1 MSFYGIIIG
10 LKIMNFKKCKIMKMT
25 RIKIK
30 NLFFGVMVFGGTA
43 LMNAQ
48 TTQTDNTSSPVATNQ
63 SATNPTIENLKK
75 LIEANP
81 KDTESLAKL
90 ATAYQEASDFKN
102 SVETWKKISVLLPD
116 WSPSY
121 YSQAYGYQSAKDD
134 ANAKIAYEKYI
145 ATVKPEEV
153 EQSKKNLAYAY
164 FYIAFAEKETD
175 PNKAKEHIAKS
186 LQYDPTNQDAVK
198 LSTTLNS

>member
-1 MSFYGIIIG
+1 
-10 LKIMNFKKCKIMKMT
+10 MKM
-25 RIKIK
+25 IKMNSK
-30 NLFFGVMVFGGTA
+30 NLFLGLLIAGGA
-43 LMNAQ
+43 SLINAQ
-48 TTQTDNTSSPVATNQ
+48 TTQPQ
-63 SATNPTIENLKK
+63 SETTTVVTKQTNPAIEGLKK
-75 LIEANP
+75 QVEANP
-81 KDTESLAKL
+81 KDTEALAKL
-90 ATAYQEASDFKN
+90 ATAYQDASDWTN
-102 SVETWKKISVLLPD
+102 AVDTWKKISVLLPD

-121 YSQAYGYQSAKDD
+121 YSQAYAYQSAKDD
-134 ANAKIAYEKYI
+134 VNAKIAYEKYI

-198 LSTTLNS
+198 LSTALNS

>member
-1 MSFYGIIIG
+1 
-10 LKIMNFKKCKIMKMT
+10 MKMT
-25 RIKIK
+25 KIKIK
-30 NLFFGVMVFGGTA
+30 NLFLGLMLIGTA
-43 LMNAQ
+43 GFATAQ
-48 TTQTDNTSSPVATNQ
+48 TTHTGEVSTTTQA
-63 SATNPTIENLKK
+63 ATNPAIEGLKK
-75 LIEANP
+75 QIEANP

-90 ATAYQEASDFKN
+90 ATAYQEASDWKN

-116 WSPSY
+116 WSPAY

-153 EQSKKNLAYAY
+153 EANKKNLAYAY
-164 FYIAFAEKETD
+164 FYIAFAEQKSD

-198 LSTTLNS
+198 LSTALNS

>member
-1 MSFYGIIIG
+1 
-10 LKIMNFKKCKIMKMT
+10 MKMT
-25 RIKIK
+25 KIKINK
-30 NLFFGVMVFGGTA
+30 LFLG
-43 LMNAQ
+43 LMLVGSAGFATAQ
-48 TTQTDNTSSPVATNQ
+48 TTQTSEVTTTTQTV
-63 SATNPTIENLKK
+63 TNPAIEGLKK
-75 LIEANP
+75 QIEANP

-90 ATAYQEASDFKN
+90 ATAYQEASDWKN

-116 WSPSY
+116 WSPAY
-121 YSQAYGYQSAKDD
+121 YSQAYAYQSAKDD

-153 EQSKKNLAYAY
+153 EASKKNLAYAY
-164 FYIAFAEKETD
+164 FYIAFAEQKSD
-175 PNKAKEHIAKS
+175 PEKAKEHIAKS